1 MSNDSFFDGNAV
13 AGELREVF
21 CVDVT
26 GATGQCAAC
35 GNVAVLAQSRVYGF
49 EPGITIRCAAC
60 ENPLIRIAR
69 GSGRTW
75 LDARGLMYL
84 ELPAP

>member
-1 MSNDSFFDGNAV
+1 MSGDSFFDGNAV

-21 CVDVT
+21 CIDVT
-26 GATGQCAAC
+26 AASGQCAAC
-35 GNVAVLAQSRVYGF
+35 GNVAALAQSRVYAF
-49 EPGITIRCAAC
+49 EPGITVRCAAC

-69 GSGRTW
+69 GGGRTW
-75 LDARGLMYL
+75 LDVRGLIYL